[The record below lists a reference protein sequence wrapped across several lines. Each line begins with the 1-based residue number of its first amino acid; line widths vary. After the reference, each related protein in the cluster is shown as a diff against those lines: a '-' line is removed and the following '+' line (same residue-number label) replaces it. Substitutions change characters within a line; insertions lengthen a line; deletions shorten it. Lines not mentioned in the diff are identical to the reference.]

1 MQSLK
6 TLEKIIKIKERELR
20 QQKQKI
26 QQIHSKINFIERKI
40 ENLRKEIY
48 KVQTQNVSSIF
59 EISMAPQNVIYL
71 SNKIE
76 KYILAKINL
85 EKTLEKELSK
95 LKDIFSEKRA
105 IETLKNKIELQIK
118 HKEEIKE
125 RNLLDE
131 FASRKYISNSS

>member
-26 QQIHSKINFIERKI
+26 QQIYSKINFIERKI